1 MSNSDDWGVTL
12 GGLALA
18 AAAVGREQKPSE
30 ILEGMA
36 RALAV
41 IAKAV
46 SEEGDAENQ
55 AAILKYI
62 QGSLQDAFDG
72 VSVEAAEAM
81 VFGFSG
87 AGNQAIDT
95 AQALL
100 DQTSEILTTAPA
112 AAATAGT

>member
-18 AAAVGREQKPSE
+18 AAAVDREQKPTE
-30 ILEGMA
+30 ILEGLA

-41 IAKAV
+41 VAKAV

-55 AAILKYI
+55 ATILGYV
-62 QGSLQDAFDG
+62 QGSLQDGFDG

-81 VFGFSG
+81 VFGFSDTG
-87 AGNQAIDT
+87 TEAVDT
-95 AQALL
+95 ARVLL
-100 DQTSEILTTAPA
+100 EQTKLILTAAPA
-112 AAATAGT
+112 A